1 MRYGHLALAIY
12 SLAAMALFLW
22 FAAETGHHF
31 FTALAGW
38 FLYWGAK
45 STCALKRRGL
55 RA

>member
-1 MRYGHLALAIY
+1 MKLGHLALAIY

-38 FLYWGAK
+38 FLYQGA
-45 STCALKRRGL
+45 SATSALKRKGI